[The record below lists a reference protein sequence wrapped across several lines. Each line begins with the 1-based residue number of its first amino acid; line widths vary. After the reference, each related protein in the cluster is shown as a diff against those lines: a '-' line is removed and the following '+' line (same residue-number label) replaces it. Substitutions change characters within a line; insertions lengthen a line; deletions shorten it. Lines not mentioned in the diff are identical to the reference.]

1 MSTSPCTSDSGL
13 LAVLLARERVM
24 AALLARM
31 HVEPRSVSLAV
42 GGQLWLV
49 LTQTAY
55 NQLRNGCDPEQS
67 PEELIQN
74 VCSELSSKCHLILE
88 PDKQNKGPS
97 LKVNT
102 ANWFLVAKPGDSAWV
117 AVTIRPQTQDFR
129 RFRGP
134 ATNLPWQ
141 LVEPGNP
148 ENAPISPL
156 PLWLFAQANL
166 VNPET
171 GFIAPALHKLDPPA
185 DEHAD
190 AERLRRMRDELPDA
204 VEDLCSAFRL
214 LQWERQRRTRQS
226 WTVTLTPLN
235 EADATNGRSS
245 YVVDQGKA
253 EVWPQRPLRLALGL
267 EPHARWVEVA
277 PDPDSPSR
285 WLLHSRA
292 ALSPE
297 ITLFELAEDDYRRQ
311 AGIAARLTNASKIQ
325 SEDAALAATQVY
337 LPTTTTTTPEFHLLP
352 GEAPW
357 EPRQKAAVQLAMA
370 GHAVCAIKGPPG
382 TGKSTV
388 IVGLIRRAIHAK
400 QRVLLVAPTHVALD
414 EVLGRVHGLREKS
427 LERSVVPARV
437 APADESK
444 IEPKLKEYI
453 AQHLGRNLARNSLQ
467 QLRKQLAALP
477 TTDGLNKIIRQL
489 AVTKAQLLG
498 LAERRD
504 DDTKR
509 RQEFA
514 RIRSALEV
522 ATRTTRERNTA
533 LSASRLLVERLQK
546 RDGLL
551 AEATQRF
558 RELEPEIVRAR
569 DALTVAEGKSAEKQ
583 AELEHARQQ
592 LSQSQAGLKEAESR
606 LALANKAEAEARPGD
621 WWGGRLWESVFAA
634 HAGAVQAV
642 NNASKRLSATQGAVQ
657 SAKQSLKVAEA
668 DSSIAEQAATLS
680 RRAMD
685 SVSQVL
691 RERLAPTAG
700 AIESALA
707 EGSSNWLSNM
717 PDSLRRAVSAS
728 SDCVRTAIQEH
739 AQAKTD
745 CAQAEAAGRSL
756 NLAHTAAEK
765 AAASA
770 HEKLRA
776 LEVELVKLEIAAAP
790 DLLRQITA
798 IDSELVMTVREL
810 ERTTRRRE
818 LLRRWQEFYEH
829 DDADEQ
835 LIAWALNSV
844 NLVAATTQGIASSK
858 EFREQSFD
866 LVICDESS
874 RVTRGEIL
882 VPADRATRVIL
893 VGDEKQLPPY
903 VEADD
908 EQLIQAL
915 ATIQLSEARPEAFP
929 ELAQRLCD
937 AWNVD
942 EPEFRAVRVNEVCE
956 RARQLMSGGNL
967 PAWPRSTTE
976 PSAIDGRLRAW
987 RSVADAITG
996 SCFDHLLNLLP
1007 AKLVVRLSVQRRMV
1021 AEIATL
1027 VSEPVYGGDYQSPAA
1042 SPVAPRLTPAFR
1054 HAWVFLNTRSYCAVR
1069 REFREAH
1076 EGTGFTN
1083 EGEARAV
1090 VLALKQH
1097 VAFARRSGKPL
1108 SLMVITFYLAQAR
1121 LIESLVR
1128 KEKELWRGQLAIL
1141 PIDRCQGQE
1150 ADAVVVSFVRT
1161 LRSPRPNAGRWLQD
1175 VRRLNVAFT
1184 RARHSLVL
1192 VGNLETL
1199 LALRGDAEGEKLLAH
1214 LGRCVSEH
1222 PDHQLEQLHGL

>member
-1 MSTSPCTSDSGL
+1 MSTPPCASDSGM

-24 AALLARM
+24 AALLTRM
-31 HVEPRSVSLAV
+31 HTSPTTVSQAV

-49 LTQTAY
+49 LTQTAF
-55 NQLRNGCDPEQS
+55 NQIRHRCDPDQS
-67 PEELIQN
+67 PEELIQC
-74 VCSELSSKCHLILE
+74 VCGELSGECHIILE

-97 LKVNT
+97 LAIST

-117 AVTIRPQTQDFR
+117 VVTIRPQTLDFR
-129 RFRGP
+129 RFRG
-134 ATNLPWQ
+134 TTTDLPWQ
-141 LVEPGNP
+141 LVQPGDSA
-148 ENAPISPL
+148 NARVSPL
-156 PLWLFAQANL
+156 PLWLFARANL

-171 GFIAPALHKLDPPA
+171 GVTSPALHKLDPPA
-185 DEHAD
+185 DEKAD

-204 VEDLCSAFRL
+204 VEDLCSAFGL

-226 WTVTLTPLN
+226 WTVTLTPLD
-235 EADATNGRSS
+235 EANATDQSS
-245 YVVDQGKA
+245 YIIDQGKA
-253 EVWPQRPLRLALGL
+253 EVWPQHSLRLALGL

-292 ALSPE
+292 ALPRE
-297 ITLFELAEDDYRRQ
+297 LTIFELAEDDYRRQ
-311 AGIAARLTNASKIQ
+311 ASIAARLANREKIR
-325 SEDAALAATQVY
+325 SEDAALAATQIY
-337 LPTTTTTTPEFHLLP
+337 LPTATTPAPEFHLLP

-357 EPRQKAAVQLAMA
+357 EPRQKEALQLAMA

-414 EVLGRVHGLREKS
+414 EVLGRVHGLRETN

-444 IEPKLKEYI
+444 IEPRLKEYI
-453 AQHLGRNLARNSLQ
+453 ARHLGRNLARNSLQ

-477 TTDGLNKIIRQL
+477 ATDSLNKIIRRL
-489 AVTKAQLLG
+489 AATKAQLLS
-498 LAERRD
+498 LSEQRD
-504 DDTKR
+504 NDTKA
-509 RQEFA
+509 RQELT
-514 RIRSALEV
+514 RIRSTLQV
-522 ATRTTRERNTA
+522 AARTTRERNAA
-533 LSASRLLVERLQK
+533 LDSSLSLVENLRK
-546 RDGLL
+546 RDDRL
-551 AEATQRF
+551 AEATLQF
-558 RELEPEIVRAR
+558 KEIEPEIVRAQN
-569 DALTVAEGKSAEKQ
+569 ALTVAEGKSSEKQ
-583 AELEHARQQ
+583 AALNHARQKLLQ
-592 LSQSQAGLKEAESR
+592 AQAGLKAAESI
-606 LALANKAEAEARPGD
+606 LALANKAETEARPGD
-621 WWGGRLWESVFAA
+621 WWGGRLWESIFAA

-642 NNASKRLSATQGAVQ
+642 NNASKQLSSAQGAAQ
-657 SAKQSLKVAEA
+657 SAERSLADTEA
-668 DSSIAEQAATLS
+668 DFSIAEQASTLR

-685 SVSQVL
+685 GANQEL
-691 RERLAPTAG
+691 RRRLAPMEG

-707 EGSSNWLSNM
+707 EGSANWFLNI
-717 PDSLRRAVSAS
+717 PHSLRFAASAS
-728 SDCVRTAIQEH
+728 LESVRSATQAH
-739 AQAKTD
+739 VQAKID
-745 CAQAEAAGRSL
+745 RAQAEAAERSL
-756 NLAHTAAEK
+756 KLAHAAAKTAAE
-765 AAASA
+765 SA
-770 HEKLRA
+770 HAKLRA
-776 LEVELVKLEIAAAP
+776 LEAELVKLEIAADP
-790 DLLRQITA
+790 DLMRQVTA

-829 DDADEQ
+829 EDADEQ

-858 EFREQSFD
+858 EFKEQAFD

-942 EPEFRAVRVNEVCE
+942 EPEFRPVRVTEVCE

-976 PSAIDGRLRAW
+976 PSAIDERLRAW

-1007 AKLVVRLSVQRRMV
+1007 ARLVVRLRVQRRMV

-1027 VSEPVYGGDYQSPAA
+1027 VSDPVYGGDYQSPEA
-1042 SPVAPRLTPAFR
+1042 SPVAPQLTPAFR
-1054 HAWVFLNTRSYCAVR
+1054 HAWIFLNTRSYCAAR
-1069 REFREAH
+1069 REFREAQQ
-1076 EGTGFTN
+1076 GTGFTN

-1097 VAFARRSGKPL
+1097 AASARRSGKPL

-1128 KEKELWRGQLAIL
+1128 KEKELWRERLAIL

-1161 LRSPRPNAGRWLQD
+1161 LRAPRPNAGRWLQD

-1199 LALRGDAEGEKLLAH
+1199 MALRGDAEGEKLLAH
-1214 LGRCVSEH
+1214 LGRCVREH